1 MGARGRRAVTVLLV
15 LLLVPGVVL
24 TLVRLLDPWGGRWV
38 QLESFTPF
46 GIAAYGAALVVVL
59 IWFAFARRLAIG
71 IAAGA
76 VAAGLALHLAWF
88 APMVSGANPPPREGA
103 EPLKVMVANLHVGE
117 ADGLAVVRA
126 ASREDVDVLVVHEV
140 TPGLLATMERAGLD
154 SLFGHRAGRP
164 GKNVEG
170 TMVFATTRLGKAT
183 RLHTS
188 WGSWEVPMGDY
199 TLFAV
204 HPHAPTDI
212 GKWRRDHHVIRAAV
226 TDEQPD
232 LVVGDFNATPDHPP
246 MRALAEAGYRSATE
260 LANEGWQP
268 TWPASAGASVLGIS
282 VPNVVHID
290 DVLVGDT
297 FAAVGTH
304 TVDIAGS
311 DHRALVAE
319 VAVK

>member
-1 MGARGRRAVTVLLV
+1 MGARGRRAVALLLV
-15 LLLVPGVVL
+15 LLLVPGVLL
-24 TLVRLLDPWGGRWV
+24 TLVRLVDPWGERWV

-46 GIAAYGAALVVVL
+46 GIAAYGVALVVVL
-59 IWFAFARRLAIG
+59 IMFAFARSWGTG
-71 IAAGA
+71 IASGA
-76 VAAGLALHLAWF
+76 VAVGLALHLAWF

-103 EPLKVMVANLHVGE
+103 EPLRVMVANLYLGE
-117 ADGLAVVRA
+117 ADGVAVVRA
-126 ASREDVDVLVVHEV
+126 ANREDVDVLVVHEV
-140 TPGLLATMERAGLD
+140 TPGLLADMERAGLD
-154 SLFGHRAGRP
+154 SLFGHRAGKP
-164 GKNVEG
+164 GKSKEG
-170 TMVFATTRLGKAT
+170 TMIFAATKLGKAT
-183 RLHTS
+183 QLHTK
-188 WGSWEVPMGDY
+188 WGSWMVSMGDY

-212 GKWRRDHHVIRAAV
+212 GIWRRDHHVIRAAV

-260 LANEGWQP
+260 LANEGWEP
-268 TWPASAGASVLGIS
+268 TWPAAAGASVLGIS

-290 DVLVGDT
+290 DVLVGPS

-319 VAVK
+319 VAAK

>member
-1 MGARGRRAVTVLLV
+1 MRARGRRAVTLLLV

-24 TLVRLLDPWGGRWV
+24 TLVRLLEPWDGRWV
-38 QLESFTPF
+38 RLEAFTPF
-46 GIAAYGAALVVVL
+46 GIAAYGAALVIVL
-59 IWFAFARRLAIG
+59 IRFARARRWATGLA
-71 IAAGA
+71 AAG

-88 APMVSGANPPPREGA
+88 APMISGANPPPREGA
-103 EPLKVMVANLHVGE
+103 EPLRVMVANLYLGA
-117 ADGLAVVRA
+117 ADGAAVVRT

-140 TPGLLATMERAGLD
+140 TPGLLATMERAGVD
-154 SLFGHRAGRP
+154 GLFGHRAGRA
-164 GKNVEG
+164 GRTGEG
-170 TMVFATTRLGKAT
+170 TMVFADTRLGDAT
-183 RLHTS
+183 RLPTR
-188 WGSWEVPMGDY
+188 WGSWQVSTDDF

-212 GKWRRDHHVIRAAV
+212 AIWRRDHHVIRTAV
-226 TDEQPD
+226 ATVQPD

-268 TWPASAGASVLGIS
+268 TWPAAAGASVLGLS
-282 VPNVVHID
+282 VPNVVQID
-290 DVLVGDT
+290 DVLVGPT

-304 TVDIAGS
+304 TVDIPGS

-319 VAVK
+319 VAAK